1 MNAKEQK
8 LVDRLVRKCHI
19 EDLKVSRRSD
29 REFDLSLEGRFGK
42 DYPYMGGVAFSAWLP
57 LLAIRELTQWAGD
70 DVAGCT
76 DYPDMV
82 AEGDWSGVRD
92 SDPETIW
99 AIFHRFL

>member
-1 MNAKEQK
+1 MNAKEK
-8 LVDRLVRKCHI
+8 KIVDRLVGICHI

-29 REFDLSLEGRFGK
+29 REFDLSLEGRFA
-42 DYPYMGGVAFSAWLP
+42 DILGGVAFSAWLP
-57 LLAIRELTQWAGD
+57 LFAIRELTQWAGYEI
-70 DVAGCT
+70 ASCT